1 MAGVVHKIGIVPSI
15 LDRLLDAEP
24 GNAREPLADRFQSLR
39 ELEAVVARDL
49 ELLLNTKRESLAEL
63 PTEFAEVNRSLVT
76 YGLPDFTDFSLDSI
90 DDRSRIL
97 RTVEQVIADF
107 EPRLQNVHV
116 AIEPPRPHDRGLRF
130 RIDALLRVDPAPQP
144 VTFDAVLRLIT
155 KDYQISGRG

>member
-1 MAGVVHKIGIVPSI
+1 MARVDHKIGIVPSI

-24 GNAREPLADRFQSLR
+24 GNTREPLADHFQNLR

-63 PTEFAEVNRSLVT
+63 PTEFTEVNRSLVT

-90 DDRSRIL
+90 EDRSRIL
-97 RTVEQVIADF
+97 RTVEQAITNF

-130 RIDALLRVDPAPQP
+130 RIE
-144 VTFDAVLRLIT
+144 
-155 KDYQISGRG
+155 